1 MAGAPDSV
9 ALLLFFVFWYAGNMK
24 YNEYNTAA
32 LNAVGGKTSGL
43 TITVATMQLGVC
55 AIYATIMWLVKIN
68 PAKLFGLQMP
78 EKQAAP
84 KSTKD
89 DLVKSIPLAFC
100 AAGAHA
106 ATVFAL
112 GGDPLF
118 GQIVKSAEPVLAA
131 IVGTVF
137 YNKAP
142 SFYKVCC
149 LPIIVGG
156 VAFAALK
163 KGDDG
168 SYALK
173 FDSTALIFGMLANSF
188 AAFKGGENSKL
199 MSDKGVAKRYGGVGN
214 QFAVTQIVGFF
225 ILLPIMFATEGSKF
239 SEFTEKLKTDSSLQ
253 FNLVMSGLCFYI
265 YNELATYTLKVT
277 GAVTASVA
285 NTAKRVIVMVYMA
298 AVTGKVLT
306 DEQKMGSAIAICG
319 VLLYSLI
326 DDLMKGSKKGK
337 KD

>member
-24 YNEYNTAA
+24 YNEYNTSA
-32 LNAVGGKTSGL
+32 LTAVGGKNSGL
-43 TITVATMQLGVC
+43 TMTVATMQLGVC
-55 AIYATIMWLVKIN
+55 LVYAMITWAVKLN
-68 PAKLFGLQMP
+68 PARLFGLQP
-78 EKQAAP
+78 PTRQNVPALTGE
-84 KSTKD
+84 
-89 DLVKSIPLAFC
+89 DLIKSIPLAFC

-137 YNKAP
+137 YAKAP

-149 LPIIVGG
+149 LPIIMGG
-156 VAFAALK
+156 VAFASLK
-163 KGDDG
+163 KGSDG
-168 SYALK
+168 SYSLK
-173 FDSTALIFGMLANSF
+173 FDATALIFGMLANAF
-188 AAFKGGENSKL
+188 AAFKGGENTKL
-199 MSDKGVAKRYGGVGN
+199 MSDKGVATRYGGVGN

-225 ILLPIMFATEGSKF
+225 ILLPIMFATEGEKF
-239 SEFTEKLKTDSSLQ
+239 GTFVDMLKTQSSLQ
-253 FNLVMSGLCFYI
+253 YNLVMSGLCFYI
-265 YNELATYTLKVT
+265 YNELATYTLQVT

-298 AVTGKVLT
+298 AVTGTVLT
-306 DEQKMGSAIAICG
+306 EEQKLGSGIAISG

-326 DDLMKGSKKGK
+326 DDLLKPKKK
-337 KD
+337 TD

>member
-1 MAGAPDSV
+1 MY
-9 ALLLFFVFWYAGNMK
+9 LIHN
-24 YNEYNTAA
+24 
-32 LNAVGGKTSGL
+32 
-43 TITVATMQLGVC
+43 
-55 AIYATIMWLVKIN
+55 IY
-68 PAKLFGLQMP
+68 
-78 EKQAAP
+78 
-84 KSTKD
+84 S
-89 DLVKSIPLAFC
+89 
-100 AAGAHA
+100 
-106 ATVFAL
+106 
-112 GGDPLF
+112 
-118 GQIVKSAEPVLAA
+118 VKSAEPVLAA

-285 NTAKRVIVMVYMA
+285 NTAKRVVSI
-298 AVTGKVLT
+298 
-306 DEQKMGSAIAICG
+306 
-319 VLLYSLI
+319 LYISFAY
-326 DDLMKGSKKGK
+326 
-337 KD
+337 